1 MKISKC
7 REFTFLCESFL
18 PQKLRLRNFFL
29 TKIKSGGNDERDN
42 PDQNNGFDDKT
53 MMMTRDGRRPDP

>member
-18 PQKLRLRNFFL
+18 PQKLRFR
-29 TKIKSGGNDERDN
+29 KSGGNDERDN

-53 MMMTRDGRRPDP
+53 MMMTRDGTGPDP